1 MQSQRLTNHRRWSDE
16 GVSTQTII
24 TIVEAGITT
33 IASIVYMLS
42 EKKKDEKRQDL
53 ELKIEEAKRKLEKL

>member
-1 MQSQRLTNHRRWSDE
+1 MQSQRLTNYRRWSDE

-24 TIVEAGITT
+24 SIVEAGITT